1 MDREAYQNRREQFK
15 KFAETA
21 LAAVAEETDEKEK
34 FPDYIVEILAKKG
47 WMGLPFRTE
56 YGGLGLDK
64 MTLGLCIEELSK
76 VCASTGLIV
85 STHTLLCGG
94 PIEKYGTAQQKTKYL
109 EPLAKGKKLGAFGLT
124 EPSAG
129 TDIYGMETTAAE
141 DQGQWVLNGRKIFI
155 TNAPEAEIYVIFAV
169 TDRKD
174 GDRKEISAFI
184 AEKGTPGFHFGK
196 KERKMGIRGAA
207 NTELIFENCRIPSS
221 NILGKR
227 GEGKKIALDTLNQG
241 RIGIAF
247 QALGIAEGA
256 FDKTAAY
263 VKRREQFGKKI
274 SDFQNTR
281 FQLAQMKTRIE
292 ASRLLVYEA
301 AWCGTGEED
310 FPAKAA
316 MAKLFA
322 SETAMEVTEKAVQ
335 LHGGYGYLREYGV
348 ERMMRDAKITEIY
361 EGTSE
366 AQKMVIADGI
376 LK

>member
-1 MDREAYQNRREQFK
+1 
-15 KFAETA
+15 
-21 LAAVAEETDEKEK
+21 
-34 FPDYIVEILAKKG
+34 
-47 WMGLPFRTE
+47 
-56 YGGLGLDK
+56 
-64 MTLGLCIEELSK
+64 
-76 VCASTGLIV
+76 
-85 STHTLLCGG
+85 
-94 PIEKYGTAQQKTKYL
+94 
-109 EPLAKGKKLGAFGLT
+109 
-124 EPSAG
+124 
-129 TDIYGMETTAAE
+129 
-141 DQGQWVLNGRKIFI
+141 
-155 TNAPEAEIYVIFAV
+155 
-169 TDRKD
+169 
-174 GDRKEISAFI
+174 
-184 AEKGTPGFHFGK
+184 
-196 KERKMGIRGAA
+196 MGIRGAA